1 MQSAGLLTKLST
13 AFSRDQEAKIYVQD
27 RMREAGVELWSW
39 LEEGASFFVCGDAK
53 RMAADVDH
61 ALHDV
66 VAVHG
71 GKSADEAKACIES
84 MKASGRY
91 ARDVY

>member
-1 MQSAGLLTKLST
+1 MQAAGRLTKLST
-13 AFSRDQEAKIYVQD
+13 AFSRDQEEKIYVQD
-27 RMREAGVELWSW
+27 RMRESGAELWRW

-53 RMAADVDH
+53 RMAADVDR

-66 VAVHG
+66 VATHG
-71 GKSADEAKACIES
+71 GKSADEAKAYIES